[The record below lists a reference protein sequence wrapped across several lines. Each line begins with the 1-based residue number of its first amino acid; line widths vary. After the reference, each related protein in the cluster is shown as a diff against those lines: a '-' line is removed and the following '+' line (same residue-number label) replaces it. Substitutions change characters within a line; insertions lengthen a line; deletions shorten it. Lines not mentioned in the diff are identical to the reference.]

1 MGNFLFVFVFLMNI
15 WVCETYV
22 FFGFKF
28 YEIVEFVSN
37 FYVYEIKE
45 EEMLSG
51 FFVVEIK
58 DFVIFLV
65 MYIYKYDGCMYICLR
80 EDFNV
85 FVDD

>member
-51 FFVVEIK
+51 FFVVE
-58 DFVIFLV
+58 
-65 MYIYKYDGCMYICLR
+65 
-80 EDFNV
+80 N
-85 FVDD
+85 